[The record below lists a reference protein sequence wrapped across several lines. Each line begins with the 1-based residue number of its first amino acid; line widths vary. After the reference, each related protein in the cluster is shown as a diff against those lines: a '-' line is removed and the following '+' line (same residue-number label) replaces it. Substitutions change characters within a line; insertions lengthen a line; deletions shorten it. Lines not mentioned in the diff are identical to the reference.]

1 MSRLCCLMPCLSCF
15 LTVSSYWYQ
24 QVISVKNRAT
34 LIVAVL

>member
-1 MSRLCCLMPCLSCF
+1 MLSNALF
-15 LTVSSYWYQ
+15 IMLLTVSSYWYQ